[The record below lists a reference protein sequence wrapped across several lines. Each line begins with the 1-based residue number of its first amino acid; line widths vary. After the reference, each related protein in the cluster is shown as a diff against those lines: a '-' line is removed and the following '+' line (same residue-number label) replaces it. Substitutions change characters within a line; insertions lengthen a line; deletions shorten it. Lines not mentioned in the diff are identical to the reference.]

1 MSKKLL
7 IAAALVAGSASVAFA
22 AEDMKTEAA
31 EKGAEAKKMK
41 KVAKP
46 SKKAPA
52 HMKHAQMPAHHKVA
66 EAKGLTVT
74 LGGDLTA
81 QVGYRKEKNTYN
93 TTQPGDTT
101 PTAAVN
107 KTHRN
112 AIVNDTHVSVKA
124 DGHAHGMKYGGKV
137 VLNADSSNSK
147 YGYTLNTTNN
157 NIAHETKAYVTTMFG
172 KLEAGSTTGAYAN
185 MKVSSANFAHATGG
199 IDGDAQY
206 WYNPYMLNDQS
217 NNLLM
222 WAPEQFVVN
231 PNLPSNYVHGLDAHS
246 AKISYY
252 TPSYMGFKVGVSYSP
267 DSEQRGTVSKTSSVY
282 RNVAA
287 ANSLTG
293 YKNVWEG
300 GLRYKAK
307 FDGVGF
313 QASVLGNMGT
323 AKNFARAAADTQ
335 LQRHDLKAWEAG
347 AALSYMGFTVAGSYA
362 DMGKSGTVKTYNG
375 TNALTGKKKSTFWN
389 AGAAY
394 EYSNLGASL
403 TYMES
408 THGAAPVRSAATTTL
423 GQIASANSVVTL
435 DSSNKY
441 TAMSFGVDYKLAP
454 GFMPYAEVTR
464 FELKQ
469 GKPSQ
474 NTTLN
479 ATSAFRTRYKNS
491 GYVVLAGTKLQ
502 F

>member
-81 QVGYRKEKNTYN
+81 QVGHRKQKATYN
-93 TTQPGDTT
+93 TDRPGVTPNTANRTQ
-101 PTAAVN
+101 N
-107 KTHRN
+107 M

-147 YGYTLNTTNN
+147 YGYGLTTQNN

-199 IDGDAQY
+199 IDGDSQY
-206 WYNPYMLNDQS
+206 WVNPYLY
-217 NNLLM
+217 NNGTYSF
-222 WAPEQFVVN
+222 AAAEHFVVN
-231 PNLPSNYVHGLDAHS
+231 PNLPTNYVHGLDAHS

-252 TPSYMGFKVGVSYSP
+252 TPSYMGFKVGVSYTP

-282 RNVAA
+282 RNVATDG
-287 ANSLTG
+287 SLTG

-300 GLRYKAK
+300 GLRYKGK
-307 FDGVGF
+307 FDGVGI
-313 QASVLGNMGT
+313 QASVMGNSGD
-323 AKNFARAAADTQ
+323 AKGFNKSSSVTFAR
-335 LQRHDLKAWEAG
+335 HNLKAWEAG

-362 DMGKSGTVKTYNG
+362 DMGKSGTAKTYNG
-375 TNALTGKKKSTFWN
+375 TNALTGKKKSNFWN
-389 AGAAY
+389 VGAAY

-408 THGAAPVRSAATTTL
+408 THGAAAVRTSTAGSTSL
-423 GQIASANSVVTL
+423 NKISSLNVVTL
-435 DSSNKY
+435 NTSNKY

-464 FELKQ
+464 FELKE
-469 GKPSQ
+469 GRPSQ
-474 NTTLN
+474 TLN
-479 ATSAFRTRYKNS
+479 TDNIAKARYKNS